1 MALKIIALCLSAF
14 SLGWCSCSVVY
25 QIMLMLGEESKQSNH
40 KTGNSK

>member
-14 SLGWCSCSVVY
+14 SLGWCSCMFVDE
-25 QIMLMLGEESKQSNH
+25 IMLLRSEESKQSDN